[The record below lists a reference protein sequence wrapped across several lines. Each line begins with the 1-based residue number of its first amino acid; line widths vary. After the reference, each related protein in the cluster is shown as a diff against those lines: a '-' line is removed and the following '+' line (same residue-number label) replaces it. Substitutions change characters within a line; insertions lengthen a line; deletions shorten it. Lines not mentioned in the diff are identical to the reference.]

1 MIHLKT
7 PSNQLPLSQKNKHW
21 NTQTNTLAH
30 LQSHSNTK
38 RKLDSNNDGQNKNFI
53 LKNLREQI
61 VGKKKF
67 GHTKKS
73 EKVPRTIG
81 SLLL

>member
-38 RKLDSNNDGQNKNFI
+38 RKLDSNNEGQNKISF
-53 LKNLREQI
+53 
-61 VGKKKF
+61 
-67 GHTKKS
+67 
-73 EKVPRTIG
+73 
-81 SLLL
+81 